1 MKKFDV
7 YFTVLEVEHA
17 TVSAENEEEAKN
29 KTWDFVNHLVDE
41 GMLDPVEVMSS
52 SIDIRPVEYRLLEG
66 LE

>member
-29 KTWDFVNHLVDE
+29 KALDFIEHLVDE

-52 SIDIRPVEYRLLEG
+52 SIDVRPVEDRLLEG

>member
-29 KTWDFVNHLVDE
+29 KALDFIEHLVDE

-52 SIDIRPVEYRLLEG
+52 SIDIRPVEDRLLED